1 MSLKK
6 QIREFIKTYT
16 FNKYLSWILFTVLTI
31 IGITRALQ
39 QYFIFDVGK
48 SLQHSFLLWH
58 IPFNIFIWW
67 LWFLFV
73 PIIYWI
79 TVRFGRLHWIF
90 SYIIFPALIILARQ
104 SIATLTIVAIR
115 ETSTFPSVLYHRT
128 IQGPGIWVDL
138 VVFFSIMI
146 GVRIVEYKQQ
156 SERDTLKNSQI
167 MARLAQSQL
176 NALKSQLRPHFL
188 FNTLN
193 SLSASIVLHENEEA
207 KRMLSL
213 IRNFMKT
220 TIDESNHQEIT
231 FDQELQFIN
240 QYIEIEKVRYEDKLR
255 VERSIAPETLPAL
268 VPSFLLLPLVENSIN
283 YAIVPKISDGLL
295 RISSTRENDDL
306 TIMIE
311 DNGPGLDGFIG
322 RNKSKKGVGIKI
334 TKERLEH
341 LYKDQYA
348 LQFENRSSGGLRV
361 LIKIPYR
368 LNLNDNFLTEIPETK
383 RLIK

>member
-1 MSLKK
+1 
-6 QIREFIKTYT
+6 
-16 FNKYLSWILFTVLTI
+16 
-31 IGITRALQ
+31 
-39 QYFIFDVGK
+39 
-48 SLQHSFLLWH
+48 
-58 IPFNIFIWW
+58 
-67 LWFLFV
+67 
-73 PIIYWI
+73 
-79 TVRFGRLHWIF
+79 
-90 SYIIFPALIILARQ
+90 
-104 SIATLTIVAIR
+104 
-115 ETSTFPSVLYHRT
+115 
-128 IQGPGIWVDL
+128 
-138 VVFFSIMI
+138 
-146 GVRIVEYKQQ
+146 
-156 SERDTLKNSQI
+156 
-167 MARLAQSQL
+167 
-176 NALKSQLRPHFL
+176 
-188 FNTLN
+188 
-193 SLSASIVLHENEEA
+193 
-207 KRMLSL
+207 
-213 IRNFMKT
+213 
-220 TIDESNHQEIT
+220 
-231 FDQELQFIN
+231 
-240 QYIEIEKVRYEDKLR
+240 
-255 VERSIAPETLPAL
+255 LPAL